1 MIQPFH
7 RNPALLAWA
16 LLLAC
21 VATFLP
27 LNEARAVDRSFAGSA
42 QLDYH
47 LVPGRNADR
56 GRSVLFDGFTLEA
69 GLKLAVDVSDR
80 FSANVKLCVGCHGLE
95 TDMAHLDYR
104 FADELNVRVGRFSP
118 SFGSFNT
125 RHDPANH
132 RFSDKPL
139 AYDMGRMLRL
149 RDWNMGVL
157 PSPFPDNGIELS
169 GTHWFGSKVQFDYA
183 AHAVSGLKGDG
194 ADLDFVQSRA
204 GGLYYV
210 DNNRLPSFGGRA
222 SLTVRLSEKAD
233 ATLGSSFIGGTLD
246 SQDRLRYFIYGVD
259 LAARIGKTTLR
270 AEYLVRRQDLDV
282 SDPSRFKYEIEPG
295 ATYFNKHGA
304 YAEVEYQA
312 SKDVDLLG
320 RVDGLYRSGNV
331 LAASPLSARSAVLRY
346 TAGVAYNLER
356 GLRVK
361 GSTEFWS
368 FSDADALGRHNAVSF
383 HLGLVGAF

>member
-1 MIQPFH
+1 VNLL
-7 RNPALLAWA
+7 RKPALLALA
-16 LLLAC
+16 TLLAC
-21 VATFLP
+21 VATLLP
-27 LNEARAVDRSFAGSA
+27 RGSAYAVDRSFAGSA

-47 LVPGRNADR
+47 LVPGRNPDR

-69 GLKLAVDVSDR
+69 GLKVAVDISDK
-80 FSANVKLCVGCHGLE
+80 FSANIKVCVACHGLE

-104 FADELNVRVGRFSP
+104 FSDELNIRVGRFSP
-118 SFGSFNT
+118 SFGAFNT

-183 AHAVSGLKGDG
+183 AHAVSGFNGDG

-210 DNNRLPSFGGRA
+210 DNNRLPSVGGRT
-222 SLTVRLSEKAD
+222 SVTLRLSEKSD
-233 ATLGSSFIGGTLD
+233 ATLGASVTGGTLD
-246 SQDRLRYFIYGVD
+246 EQDRLRYFIYGAD
-259 LAARIGKTTLR
+259 FSARLGKTTVR
-270 AEYLVRRQDLDV
+270 VEYLVRRQDLDV
-282 SDPSRFKYEIEPG
+282 SNPARFKYEIEPG

-304 YAEVEYQA
+304 YAELEYQA
-312 SKDVDLLG
+312 SKDLDLLA
-320 RVDGLYRSGNV
+320 RFDVLYRSGNV
-331 LAASPLSARSAVLRY
+331 LAASALSARSAVVRY
-346 TAGVAYNLER
+346 SAGAAYNLER
-356 GLRVK
+356 GLRLK

-368 FSDADALGRHNAVSF
+368 FSDADALGSRNAVSF